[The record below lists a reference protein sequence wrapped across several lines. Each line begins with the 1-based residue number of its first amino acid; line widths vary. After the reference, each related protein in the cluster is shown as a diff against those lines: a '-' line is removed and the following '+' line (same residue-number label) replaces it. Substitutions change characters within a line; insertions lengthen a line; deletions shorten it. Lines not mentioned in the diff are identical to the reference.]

1 MSSVD
6 CDWMITHS
14 NGRPGG
20 RTSRMAVLGKS
31 HRSDDRPEGYYVD
44 SGTYPVM
51 PKSRELTTDE
61 IYSVLDQITPGVH
74 NATLAQ
80 FSHVEPGL

>member
-1 MSSVD
+1 MSSVE
-6 CDWMITHS
+6 CDWMTTQSH
-14 NGRPGG
+14 GQPRG
-20 RTSRMAVLGKS
+20 RTSQMAILGKS
-31 HRSDDRPEGYYVD
+31 HRSDDRREGYYVD

-61 IYSVLDQITPGVH
+61 IYSVLDRITPEVH